1 MWEEYQS
8 GIPEWRRTAAQEGD
22 IWADRRTLHTNL
34 PKAASSAL
42 TQLRTEKTG
51 LAYFLYRQRVPGV
64 NSPGCEDCGWRKQ
77 DVKHV
82 FMFCPRYQERRQLLI
97 NRAGTNDLYKMLTTQ
112 KGAEA
117 IA

>member
-97 NRAGTNDLYKMLTTQ
+97 NRAGTNDLYKMLITQ